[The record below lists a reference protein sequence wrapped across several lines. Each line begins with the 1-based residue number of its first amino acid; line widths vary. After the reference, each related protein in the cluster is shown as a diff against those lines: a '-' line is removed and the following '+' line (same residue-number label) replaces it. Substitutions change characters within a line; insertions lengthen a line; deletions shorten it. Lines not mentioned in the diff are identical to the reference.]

1 MAQKPFGM
9 VWHAISTIAAV
20 GPGLNPVGSALMRY
34 DVSGTGQPC
43 LGRET
48 GVPYV
53 ETSRSNEKKDTRMT
67 QTGAA
72 ILGAFLILSLT
83 ACGPR
88 ADNGAP
94 YAHVSAKQAEAI
106 RREVEATLRNAYDLS
121 KPNVVSQM
129 LTLYPDSGHLVS
141 ASGGQVMTSR
151 DSLATGIRDFWNNVG
166 RNMRQP
172 RWVWDH
178 IYVDV
183 LSPTAAV
190 VTATYHVPHLTPTNQ
205 PHEIGGAMTEV
216 FQRRGGRWVVIQEHL
231 SDLPRMNDTIMP
243 GM

>member
-1 MAQKPFGM
+1 M
-9 VWHAISTIAAV
+9 
-20 GPGLNPVGSALMRY
+20 MR
-34 DVSGTGQPC
+34 
-43 LGRET
+43 
-48 GVPYV
+48 
-53 ETSRSNEKKDTRMT
+53 
-67 QTGAA
+67 TGAA
-72 ILGAFLILSLT
+72 VLGAFLTTTLF
-83 ACGPR
+83 ACAPP
-88 ADNGAP
+88 ADNAAP
-94 YAHVSAKQAEAI
+94 YAHVSPRQAEAI

-121 KPNVVSQM
+121 KPNVVAQM
-129 LTLYPDSGHLVS
+129 LTLYADSGHLVS

-151 DSLATGIRDFWNNVG
+151 DSVAAGIRDFWNNIG

-172 RWVWDH
+172 HWVWEH
-178 IYVDV
+178 MYVDV

-190 VTATYHVPHLTPTNQ
+190 VTATYRVPHLTPTNQ